1 MSTTLVFAAISFAG
15 WAFFLYPYLGYPI
28 LLRAFPK
35 RSVNSGPLAC
45 PVSLLF
51 CAYNERASLPEK
63 ADNLRA
69 LCSRTPDL
77 QILVFDDGS
86 TDGTSEFLAALGDL
100 VTVVTGAG
108 RTGKAA
114 GMKQL
119 ARRATG
125 DILVFT
131 DANVILADDAIERLL
146 PYYADTEVGGVCGT
160 LRYIVDAESSTSR
173 VGAEYWARDERLRS
187 LESATG
193 NVVGA
198 DGSIFSIRKALYPDF
213 PDTVL
218 DDFTVSMSAIFAGKR
233 LIKAPDVV
241 AFEKS
246 VAVRRDELRRKVR
259 IGARAYH
266 THRYLRPQVRRM
278 AGVDRVKYY
287 SRKVARW
294 FGGFFLSIGIVF
306 AILALAM
313 LSPLAAAV
321 VTLAGAAA
329 FAIATRTRMGA
340 LARLGEIVMAVFATS
355 YGIYLG
361 MRGRTFVTWAPAASR

>member
-1 MSTTLVFAAISFAG
+1 
-15 WAFFLYPYLGYPI
+15 
-28 LLRAFPK
+28 
-35 RSVNSGPLAC
+35 
-45 PVSLLF
+45 
-51 CAYNERASLPEK
+51 
-63 ADNLRA
+63 
-69 LCSRTPDL
+69 
-77 QILVFDDGS
+77 
-86 TDGTSEFLAALGDL
+86 
-100 VTVVTGAG
+100 VTGAG